1 MLLQTEA
8 ALNRTLSMLSYAVTV
23 QQHVI
28 EVHDMMQDVFIDTG
42 DVSTLIGRSRNLL
55 EGYAR
60 QITANLSSVTGHD
73 IAALPITQARA
84 TLSDFLAAQQ
94 DMNILF
100 RLVLGQQNQ
109 TSTIKERC
117 SSLDL
122 SDISNQLSNIGNLLY
137 SYNNQCLNV
146 SQAASSLAPVVVHI
160 ESSIALAN
168 VSILVAEAAISQA
181 QMLVVVIVRG
191 DIETFDS
198 LVVGSSSA
206 GVSSGSGI
214 GSGEL
219 LSGSGEEVEGSVI
232 IPPGDITSVVGG
244 LSTLS
249 MATDSLK
256 SVFLRQQAQ
265 IELASN
271 TSHLMQVAQELNK

>member
-1 MLLQTEA
+1 MLQTEA
-8 ALNRTLSMLSYAVTV
+8 ALNRTLSILSYAVMV

-28 EVHDMMQDVFIDTG
+28 EVHDMMDDVFIDTG
-42 DVSTLIGRSRNLL
+42 DVSTLIERSRDLL

-60 QITANLSSVTGHD
+60 HITANLSSVTGHD
-73 IAALPITQARA
+73 IAALPVTQTHA

-109 TSTIKERC
+109 TSMIKERC

-122 SDISNQLSNIGNLLY
+122 SDIRNQLSNIGNLLY

-146 SQAASSLAPVVVHI
+146 SQAASSLVPDVVHI

-219 LSGSGEEVEGSVI
+219 LSGSGEEVEGSLI

-265 IELASN
+265 IELAVN